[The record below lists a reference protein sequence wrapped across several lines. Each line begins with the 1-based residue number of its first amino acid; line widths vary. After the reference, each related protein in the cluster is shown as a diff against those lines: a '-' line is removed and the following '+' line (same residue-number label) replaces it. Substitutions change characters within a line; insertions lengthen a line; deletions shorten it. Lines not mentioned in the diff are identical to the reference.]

1 MLVNVL
7 LLQQQ
12 LELVASL
19 TASAPYEFFAR
30 CLEFFE
36 DLVHNVDFMPLRE
49 FLRVTS
55 LCKYR
60 DLSLLVR
67 ASLATGQR

>member
-19 TASAPYEFFAR
+19 TAYAPYEFFRA
-30 CLEFFE
+30 
-36 DLVHNVDFMPLRE
+36 MPGVLRG
-49 FLRVTS
+49 FGS
-55 LCKYR
+55 
-60 DLSLLVR
+60 
-67 ASLATGQR
+67 